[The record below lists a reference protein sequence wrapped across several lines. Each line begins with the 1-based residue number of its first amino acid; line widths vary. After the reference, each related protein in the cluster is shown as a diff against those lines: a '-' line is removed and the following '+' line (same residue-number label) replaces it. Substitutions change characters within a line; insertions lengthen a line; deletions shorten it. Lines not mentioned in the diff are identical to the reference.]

1 MNQNTY
7 IQSGELVI
15 ISRDKFHFKIDF
27 KFFKSLR
34 FFIIAL
40 VLLVSTIPSMIA
52 YRGIIK
58 AYETRAVSLRTADI
72 QSQCTILSNQLSSCN
87 YLSDQSSEVVNANLT
102 QLANIYN
109 GRVMVI
115 NSDLQVVKDTFSID
129 DGKTIV
135 SENVIKCMK
144 GNSTNFY
151 DKKNK
156 YIEVTS
162 PIMYGDSKK
171 ISGVMLASVSTDS
184 IEESLRIL
192 NQKGNMVLG
201 LVLIVLIVLSLFVAH
216 IVVKPFQ
223 RITGYIDNVSEGYEE
238 EDMHI
243 ETFSEA
249 EEMSE
254 SINKMLGRLKQ
265 LNDSREEFV
274 SNVSHEL
281 RTPLT
286 SMKVLADSLVA
297 MGEAPVELYQEFM
310 SDIAKEIDRENDI
323 ISDLLSLVKMDRK
336 SPDLNIQPVN
346 INDLLELILK
356 RLKPIAEKKN
366 VEVVLES
373 FRPVTAEIDEVKLT
387 LAFSNLVENAIKYNK
402 QGGFV
407 HVSLNADH
415 KYFYVKVADSG
426 IGIPEEDQ
434 ANIFE
439 RFYRVDKSHSREIG
453 GTGLGLAITR
463 NAIVIHRGSIKVYSN
478 EGEGTTFTV
487 RIPLV
492 YIT

>member
-1 MNQNTY
+1 M
-7 IQSGELVI
+7 IV
-15 ISRDKFHFKIDF
+15 
-27 KFFKSLR
+27 
-34 FFIIAL
+34 L
-40 VLLVSTIPSMIA
+40 VLLISTIPCIFA
-52 YRGIIK
+52 YKGIIK
-58 AYETRAVSLRTADI
+58 AYETRAVSIRTADI
-72 QSQCTILSNQLSSCN
+72 QSQCTILSNQLTSCN

-109 GRVMVI
+109 GRVMII

-135 SENVIKCMK
+135 SENVVKCMK
-144 GNSTNFY
+144 GTNTNFY
-151 DKKNK
+151 DKENK

-162 PIMYGDSKK
+162 PIMIGDSKK

-192 NQKGNMVLG
+192 NQKGNMILG
-201 LVLIVLIVLSLFVAH
+201 LILILLIVLSLFIAQ

-223 RITGYIDNVSEGYEE
+223 RIKAYIDNVSEGYEE
-238 EDMHI
+238 GDMHV

-249 EEMSE
+249 EEMAE
-254 SINKMLGRLKQ
+254 SVNTMLGRLKQ

-310 SDIAKEIDRENDI
+310 ADIAKEIDRENDI

-336 SPDLNIQPVN
+336 APDLNIQTVN

-366 VEVVLES
+366 IEVVLES

-402 QGGFV
+402 QDGFV

-415 KYFYVKVADSG
+415 KYFYVKVVDSG

-434 ANIFE
+434 ARIFE

-463 NAIVIHRGSIKVYSN
+463 SAIVIHRGSIKVYSN
-478 EGEGTTFTV
+478 EEEGTTFTV

-492 YIT
+492 YVM